1 LTLVFKGKRMSYAN
15 LITLVHPCLLY
26 YLKQLCF
33 NKAILV
39 PGNDEPSPLLIANT
53 KYGRGP
59 EKVV

>member
-1 LTLVFKGKRMSYAN
+1 MSYAN
-15 LITLVHPCLLY
+15 LITLVHPCLLF

-39 PGNDEPSPLLIANT
+39 PGNDEPSPLLMIANT